1 MPSRSNSYTFL
12 KLQELNLIVKCIDC
26 THIAQFPFT
35 PNQYPFLT
43 TLHLDGVE
51 LTKTNLLTVQYLT
64 LRNYPRMPL
73 H

>member
-1 MPSRSNSYTFL
+1 MSNASIAHIS
-12 KLQELNLIVKCIDC
+12 LNSK
-26 THIAQFPFT
+26 FT
-35 PNQYPFLT
+35 PKQYPSLT

-51 LTKTNLLTVQYLT
+51 LTKTNLLTVQHLT